1 MTKSTKMK
9 TVVAV
14 AVAAIFVGIF
24 IKDYLA
30 IGSKARARRVFI
42 ENTSSSVV
50 EVELSGGSTHSC
62 TLAPSASCLVEVEA
76 EAAYTISSKV
86 NGQEMQRDSF
96 TFPPAQI
103 GADALYIV
111 GPLRPYA
118 LITMAY
124 GNYSGSS
131 VRVDP
136 TEPFTML
143 PRKTD
148 ASELN
153 APFPDALTTSSTG
166 GTLTHLCHYDPTTD
180 EVGCPGG

>member
-1 MTKSTKMK
+1 MTRATKIK
-9 TVVAV
+9 AGIAV
-14 AVAAIFVGIF
+14 AVVAIFVVIF

-30 IGSKARARRVFI
+30 IGSKLKARRVFI
-42 ENTSSSVV
+42 ENTSPSVV

-76 EAAYTISSKV
+76 EVAYTISSKV
-86 NGQEMQRDSF
+86 NGQETQRDSF
-96 TFPPAQI
+96 TFPPAEV

-111 GPLRPYA
+111 GPMRPYA
-118 LITMAY
+118 LITMGY
-124 GNYSGSS
+124 GSYSGSS
-131 VRVDP
+131 LRVDP

-143 PRKTD
+143 PRKTS

-153 APFPDALTTSSTG
+153 APFPASLTTSSTG

-180 EVGCPGG
+180 EVGCPGA